1 MLTQPQPL
9 IRARRAQGVRR
20 PIQTSRR
27 GPLHGERAPKNLGIP
42 LGIGKL
48 KHVSLVILSLST
60 RSFKQISNIQNLI
73 KKTNIFYMLLFL
85 KICFAYPDYDYLQ
98 HVEMSF
104 ASPLLE
110 FRLSVFLIAATC
122 TRRRGSVRVKAVKFL
137 LLLSW
142 HSSSP
147 PPATGEVIC
156 NYYSTPHRTTH
167 CCTFNN
173 PLYSYTYTLIL

>member
-1 MLTQPQPL
+1 MGLSQFFYPEGKKLLTQPQPL
-9 IRARRAQGVRR
+9 IRTHRAQGVRR

-98 HVEMSF
+98 HVEM
-104 ASPLLE
+104 
-110 FRLSVFLIAATC
+110 
-122 TRRRGSVRVKAVKFL
+122 FL

-142 HSSSP
+142 SSVFPSFCLSVFP
-147 PPATGEVIC
+147 
-156 NYYSTPHRTTH
+156 S
-167 CCTFNN
+167 F
-173 PLYSYTYTLIL
+173 